1 VYKPT
6 KTNKKMETKKFTVV
20 HLAQL
25 RLNHLFALIKSTIQ
39 VVLPYKATLGG
50 LLEVA
55 FTRLQAANS
64 ALDDHLN
71 QPQGSLST
79 PELRSLDAKR
89 DAVVEEIKRDT
100 KAAAKSSDPAKGEA
114 GKLLL
119 RFLTPYWHVAKL
131 ALNTESSMLDEITER
146 YNADPALVAAANTL
160 GQAPLW
166 VRMGELNADFKA
178 LYYERN
184 IERAAKEDPAG
195 KFRSDV
201 TKSYT
206 SFCTLA
212 EQQLDLTPSEDLN
225 KLFEQIDGLRKT
237 YHAMSVTSA
246 KKGEQPVAEAKGE
259 QPVAEA

>member
-6 KTNKKMETKKFTVV
+6 KTNKKMETKKLTVV
-20 HLAQL
+20 HLAHL
-25 RLNHLFALIKSTIQ
+25 KLNHLLALIKSTIQ
-39 VVLPYKATLGG
+39 VALPYKAALGG
-50 LLEVA
+50 LIEASL
-55 FTRLQAANS
+55 TRLQAASS
-64 ALDDHLN
+64 ALDGHLN
-71 QPQGSLST
+71 RPQGSLST
-79 PELRSLDAKR
+79 PELRNLDAKR

-100 KAAAKSSDPAKGEA
+100 KAAAKSIDPAKGEA

-119 RFLTPYWHVAKL
+119 HFLTPYWQVAKL
-131 ALNTESSMLDEITER
+131 ALNTESSMIDEITER

-166 VRMGELNADFKA
+166 VRMGELNAEFKA

-184 IERAAKEDPAG
+184 AERAAKEDSAE
-195 KFRSDV
+195 KFSIEAI
-201 TKSYT
+201 KSYT

-212 EQQLDLTPSEDLN
+212 EQQLDLTPSEDF
-225 KLFEQIDGLRKT
+225 KSLFEQMDSLRKT
-237 YHAMSVTSA
+237 YHAMSV